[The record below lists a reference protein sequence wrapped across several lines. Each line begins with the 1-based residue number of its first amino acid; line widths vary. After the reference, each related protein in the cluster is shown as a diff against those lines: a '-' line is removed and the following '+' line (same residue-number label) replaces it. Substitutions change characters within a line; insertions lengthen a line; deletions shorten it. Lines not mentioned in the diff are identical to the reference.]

1 MEKKAEMILLSDCIF
16 TAADPSP
23 FSGYVA
29 LNDGRVLAV
38 GRGKP
43 DAGLVDTQTRFLDLG
58 DRTVMPGFIDVHC
71 FFTGYS
77 VGFIGADLS
86 GCRTRETLLE
96 RVKAYAAGLPEKKSI
111 LCHGW
116 DPAAVPSDD
125 ATLEDIFGG
134 RPVILFASGCE
145 TCWMNRAAR
154 ERYRFTPETCYPEAY
169 VRLLPDIL
177 GDRDFIVPEFRKYMN
192 MMNSRGVTSVKE
204 MGYDRFCGF
213 TDVLAQ
219 LEREN
224 ELTLRVN
231 FMSQPVAEP
240 IDLAYGRAMREK
252 FQGEFVHF
260 SGFNQ
265 MTDGSV
271 SQLCA
276 DLKQPYNCAD
286 TCCAQ
291 DIDWDKLGRETR
303 SADAEGFRFSL
314 HAQGDAAIS
323 KALDIYETCL
333 RDESG
338 RVVNRHAIT
347 DLEFSDPVDLKRMGN
362 MGVIAEI
369 YPQIQSIANRK
380 SKLAMISEKIG
391 LDRGRYYWNR
401 RKMADSGVPISCG
414 TDLPLLIDNIPE
426 SVYYAVGGYFPE
438 GGEPFNKQN
447 TLTLSELLTAWTRGG
462 AYDLGFEDILGTLEP
477 GKKADIAVL
486 SGNIFTTSVENSRS
500 LKVDLTLVG
509 GRIVHSAL

>member
-16 TAADPSP
+16 TAAGPAP

-29 LNDGRVLAV
+29 LDDGRILAV

-43 DAGLVDTQTRFLDLG
+43 DSGLVDSQTRFLDLG
-58 DRTVMPGFIDVHC
+58 DRTVTPGFIDVHC

-86 GCRTRETLLE
+86 GCRTRENLLE
-96 RVKAYAAGLPEKKSI
+96 QDKAYAARLSEKKSI

-116 DPAAVPSDD
+116 DPTAVPSDD
-125 ATLEDIFGG
+125 VTLEDAFGS
-134 RPVILFASGCE
+134 RPTILFALGCE

-177 GDRDFIVPEFRKYMN
+177 GDRDFIVSEFRKYMN
-192 MMNSRGVTSVKE
+192 MMNSRGITSVKE

-219 LEREN
+219 LEQGN
-224 ELTLRVN
+224 KLTLRVN

-291 DIDWDKLGRETR
+291 NIDWDKLGRETR

-314 HAQGDAAIS
+314 HAQGDAAIG
-323 KALDIYETCL
+323 KVLDIYETCL
-333 RDESG
+333 RDERG

-347 DLEFSDPVDLKRMGN
+347 DLEFSDPADLERMGN

-369 YPQIQSIANRK
+369 YPQIQSITDQE

-391 LDRGRYYWNR
+391 RDRGRYYWNR

-426 SVYYAVGGYFPE
+426 SVYHAVGGYFPE

-447 TLTLSELLTAWTRGG
+447 TLTLPELLTAWTRGG
-462 AYDLGFEDILGTLEP
+462 AYNLGFEDMLGTLEP

-486 SGNIFTTSVENSRS
+486 SSNIFTTPVENSRS

-509 GRIVHSAL
+509 GRIVHNAL